1 MSIWTWIVIAAF
13 LWIGFSLLV
22 GLPLARG
29 LWSIRHPLSNILD
42 AEAEAGVFAPLARGI
57 EEDGGIAPEVAGS
70 RADCVRLREPEFA
83 RALDEFARAL

>member
-13 LWIGFSLLV
+13 SWIGFSLLI
-22 GLPLARG
+22 GLPLARV

-57 EEDGGIAPEVAGS
+57 EEGSGIEAKVAGS
-70 RADCVRLREPEFA
+70 RADCAQLREPEFA
-83 RALDEFARAL
+83 RALAEFARAL

>member
-13 LWIGFSLLV
+13 SWIGFSLLV
-22 GLPLARG
+22 GLTIARV
-29 LWSIRHPLSNILD
+29 LESARHPLSNILD

-57 EEDGGIAPEVAGS
+57 EEGSGIAPEVAGS
-70 RADCVRLREPEFA
+70 RADRVQSREPEFA

>member
-13 LWIGFSLLV
+13 SWIGFSLLI
-22 GLPLARG
+22 GLTLARVLG
-29 LWSIRHPLSNILD
+29 SIRHPLSNILD
-42 AEAEAGVFAPLARGI
+42 AEAEARVFAPSARGI
-57 EEDGGIAPEVAGS
+57 EEGNGIAPEVAGL